1 MTETPVAPS
10 TARMIDYW
18 LGGRHHYP
26 IDVAAASAFEGAYGP
41 CAEIFRSLRAFLGRS
56 VAYVAG
62 QGIENF
68 LVFGAGVPTRGNV
81 HEVAAD
87 AHVLYTDIDPVTIA
101 LGQEVLAGH
110 DRTGYAFGDA
120 TDPAGIDPEAL
131 ARFLPGWGREP
142 IGVVFLGLAAFLDDP
157 TLARTLDQLHRA
169 VAPGSMLAFD
179 FDGEELTGYPAALA
193 MMGEGFHMRDPAT
206 FPALLG
212 KWQPTSDGIV
222 PVARWRPEGR
232 PVEVPDAFHGGIA
245 LH

>member
-26 IDVAAASAFEGAYGP
+26 VDVAAAGAFEGAYGP

-56 VAYVAG
+56 VAYLAEHG
-62 QGIENF
+62 TDHF
-68 LVFGAGVPTRGNV
+68 LVFGAGVPTCGNV
-81 HEVAAD
+81 HEVAPD

-101 LGQEVLAGH
+101 LGHEVLAGN
-110 DRTGYAFGDA
+110 DRAGYAFGDA
-120 TDPAGIDPEAL
+120 TDPATIDPEAL

-169 VAPGSMLAFD
+169 VPPGSMLAFD
-179 FDGEELTGYPAALA
+179 FDGEELTGHPEALA
-193 MMGEGFHMRDPAT
+193 MMGRASTCAT
-206 FPALLG
+206 
-212 KWQPTSDGIV
+212 
-222 PVARWRPEGR
+222 RPPSRTCSET
-232 PVEVPDAFHGGIA
+232 GG
-245 LH
+245 